1 MFTRIPLI
9 EVGPFLNGRDEDRQR
24 ILREIGD
31 AWRNVRIFYLSNHAV
46 SSSSL
51 IDNLKNVVRKVKLTK
66 FVQMPSV
73 LYSSFLNELR

>member
-46 SSSSL
+46 SSSL

-66 FVQMPSV
+66 FGQMPSV
-73 LYSSFLNELR
+73 LYSSLLNELR